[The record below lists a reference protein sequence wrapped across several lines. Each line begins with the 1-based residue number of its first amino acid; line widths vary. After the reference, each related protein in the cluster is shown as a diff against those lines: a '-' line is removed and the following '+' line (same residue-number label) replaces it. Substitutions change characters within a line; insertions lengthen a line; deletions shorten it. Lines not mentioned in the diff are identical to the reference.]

1 MMNISSMALDLNRL
15 LSIVSLTS
23 IATILVVLVAVAIDV
38 IVPPSGTVGSY
49 INYGKIAK
57 ALMFLYGTMFA
68 PGVLVSVVYAM
79 YARSRLR
86 GRPKSYTLEIISVI
100 VAVQTV
106 FTFTLLQDV

>member
-1 MMNISSMALDLNRL
+1 MNLHSMASNLDRL
-15 LSIVSLTS
+15 LSIISLSS
-23 IATILVVLVAVAIDV
+23 IAVIIAVLAAVAIDV

-57 ALMFLYGTMFA
+57 ALIFLYGTMFA
-68 PGVLVSVVYAM
+68 PGVLVSAVYAI
-79 YARSRLR
+79 YARSRSH
-86 GRPKSYTLEIISVI
+86 GRPKSYILEIISII